1 MPSFAATTGG
11 TGAPRAAQGGSVG
24 AVVAQR
30 ARFDEPLP
38 LACGA
43 SLPGFELAY
52 ETYGTLNAGRSN
64 AVLVCHAL
72 NASHHVAGWYEGD
85 PDNVGW
91 WDNMAGICNT
101 LKGWTKGGG
110 YVLVGD
116 GYWRQKPHPE
126 YLALLGGSDAQYL
139 DHWGNV
145 QAGVDA
151 GLIPMHATTASSDE
165 WDEYEWKYCRS
176 IERYAR
182 EQPDDPDVPA
192 MPPEA
197 VNKGTAELNKQG
209 VTVKK
214 TDPALTPEQ
223 RRAKEEEEARQR
235 QLVQQQEAAAKR
247 DRALLSSYT
256 TEGEIDLA
264 RNRSLRTIESAVQ
277 SSKAYTDQLTRRKAE
292 LEGKKKT
299 EFASKPMPAAME
311 RELDSTNEELA
322 KQGDLLALKQ
332 KEVVAV
338 NAKYDADKKR
348 WRELV
353 AAKGGEA
360 AALADVNA
368 LPAPPEPP
376 APAGKTAAK
385 KK

>member
-1 MPSFAATTGG
+1 MVRTKRDAGAEALATGMLAAAALTALTLLAHPGFARAATYKWVDEKG
-11 TGAPRAAQGGSVG
+11 
-24 AVVAQR
+24 VVHYT
-30 ARFDEPLP
+30 D
-38 LACGA
+38 
-43 SLPGFELAY
+43 
-52 ETYGTLNAGRSN
+52 
-64 AVLVCHAL
+64 
-72 NASHHVAGWYEGD
+72 HV
-85 PDNVGW
+85 
-91 WDNMAGICNT
+91 
-101 LKGWTKGGG
+101 
-110 YVLVGD
+110 
-116 GYWRQKPHPE
+116 
-126 YLALLGGSDAQYL
+126 
-139 DHWGNV
+139 
-145 QAGVDA
+145 
-151 GLIPMHATTASSDE
+151 
-165 WDEYEWKYCRS
+165 
-176 IERYAR
+176 
-182 EQPDDPDVPA
+182 
-192 MPPEA
+192 PPEA
-197 VNKGTAELNKQG
+197 VNKGNAELNKQG

-214 TDPALTPEQ
+214 TDPAPTPEQ
-223 RRAKEEEEARQR
+223 RRAKEEEDARQR
-235 QLVQQQEAAAKR
+235 ALVRQQEEAAKR

-311 RELDSTNEELA
+311 RELDSINEELV
-322 KQGDLLALKQ
+322 KQQDLLALRQ

-338 NAKYDADKKR
+338 NAKYDADKRR